1 MLLQVVV
8 ILLNMLSLTVGDC
21 SSHLIDYQQ
30 QEPSKGMHVICAYAS
45 EKTPGV
51 MVVKGLEHAY
61 TEFFM
66 SHHGD
71 SGDIL
76 PLLNG
81 LYDILGNN
89 LSPSLSQCIT
99 DFKFPPCFTS
109 LHHSLLHNLPCMY
122 VCMYVCI
129 HVCVH
134 KYACRYLQQPPCK
147 EVGHIHRP
155 RHSYIQ
161 PRLAALSPD
170 GHHTHQWTMDLARS
184 TGWSPA
190 NNFRG
195 DQPNH
200 SLSSSIGAPCT

>member
-89 LSPSLSQCIT
+89 LSLLRSLNESRISS
-99 DFKFPPCFTS
+99 FH
-109 LHHSLLHNLPCMY
+109 LALLHF
-122 VCMYVCI
+122 I
-129 HVCVH
+129 TAFITIFH
-134 KYACRYLQQPPCK
+134 A
-147 EVGHIHRP
+147 
-155 RHSYIQ
+155 
-161 PRLAALSPD
+161 
-170 GHHTHQWTMDLARS
+170 
-184 TGWSPA
+184 
-190 NNFRG
+190 
-195 DQPNH
+195 
-200 SLSSSIGAPCT
+200 